1 MSAVTEPGTAA
12 AQPNTSAGRLAGKRV
27 LITGTGGG
35 QGEAAQAMF
44 VREGARV
51 IGCDVQAGRAEATA
65 NSLASA
71 GHDAWGTTVDLT
83 DPAAAAAWVEEGAER
98 LGGID
103 VLYNNAAGF
112 GFAPFPDITYEM
124 WKHVIDVE
132 LNLVFT
138 VTSPAWKHLVASGAG
153 SIINVGSISGI
164 RGVAPLG
171 QAAHSAAKGAIIAL
185 TKSLAAEGAEH
196 GLRVNAISPGFVA
209 SPATDAAVDEQGRNY
224 MLGLHLIKRAGTGDD
239 IASLATY
246 LASDESSW
254 VTGQNMV
261 IDGGW
266 SSGFN

>member
-1 MSAVTEPGTAA
+1 MSTTLEPDATEASA
-12 AQPNTSAGRLAGKRV
+12 KQSAGRLAGKRV

-44 VREGARV
+44 VSEGARIV
-51 IGCDVQAGRAEATA
+51 GCDVQEGRAEATA
-65 NSLASA
+65 GALAAA
-71 GHDAWGTTVDLT
+71 GHDVSGSTVDLT
-83 DPAAAAAWVEEGAER
+83 DPAAAAAWVEESAER

-209 SPATDAAVDEQGRNY
+209 SPATDTAVDAQGRDY
-224 MLGLHLIKRAGTGDD
+224 MLGLHLIQRAGTGADT
-239 IASLATY
+239 AALATY

-254 VTGQNMV
+254 VTGQNIV

-266 SSGFN
+266 SAGFR

>member
-1 MSAVTEPGTAA
+1 MTTSESTTTPAG
-12 AQPNTSAGRLAGKRV
+12 QPASTAGRLAGKRV
-27 LITGTGGG
+27 LLTGTGGG

-44 VREGARV
+44 AREGAHV
-51 IGCDVQAGRAEATA
+51 IGCDVQTGRAEATA
-65 NSLASA
+65 KALADQ
-71 GHDAWGTTVDLT
+71 GYDVWGTTVDLT
-83 DPAAAAAWVEEGAER
+83 DPAAAGDWVDVGVER

-112 GFAPFPDITYEM
+112 GFAPFPEITYEM
-124 WKHVIDVE
+124 WKHVLDVE

-138 VTSPAWKHLVASGAG
+138 VTSPAWKHLVASGGG

-185 TKSLAAEGAEH
+185 SKSLAAEGAEH
-196 GLRVNAISPGFVA
+196 GIRVNSISPGFVS
-209 SPATDAAVDEQGRNY
+209 SPATDTAVNAEGREY
-224 MLGLHLIKRAGTGDD
+224 MMGLHLIQRPGTGED
-239 IASLATY
+239 IAGLATY

-266 SSGFN
+266 SSGFR